1 MIRPYINDNLNSRID
16 QKLPEGIWRIKWK
29 SQLLNGLNPEFILRS
44 GDRIIIQGSQVWQ
57 LFNAD
62 GKAIAAN
69 NFANSDVAIDPTNSL
84 IYTADYNSM
93 LEAYHLANGELAY
106 ILDDLYGVKF
116 QRTFVSRMDNT
127 FIAVSNEQ
135 IMDPHSSEKPEL
147 SFLETQKI
155 GKQIQVDNLKIL
167 TNATRGKLEKRKS
180 AETIAGANN
189 DILVV
194 AYKNHLEYLDLSLN
208 IVSSFEDDFIPMA
221 MSLDDNSNAYV
232 IVKTDDDKY
241 ALWIIN

>member
-1 MIRPYINDNLNSRID
+1 MRNKSGSHRMIRPYINDNLIFRID

-29 SQLLNGLNPEFILRS
+29 SQNLLNGLNPEFILQS

-116 QRTFVSRMDNT
+116 QRALVLRMDNT

-167 TNATRGKLEKRKS
+167 TNATRVGNWKKENRLKLLLGL
-180 AETIAGANN
+180 TMI
-189 DILVV
+189 
-194 AYKNHLEYLDLSLN
+194 
-208 IVSSFEDDFIPMA
+208 F
-221 MSLDDNSNAYV
+221 
-232 IVKTDDDKY
+232 
-241 ALWIIN
+241 W